1 MGFDSKR
8 KADLF
13 VVTEGPDG
21 TAPRAAKGSPI
32 TKPSRVAN
40 QTDADRIAS
49 ARARHLASVKE
60 NNLPGAPYGFGYL
73 PEYFQ
78 DGPQPETSMYDFN
91 RLLFTLHFLG
101 DSKLY
106 FENDHCG
113 QYRNMTGIWT
123 RKDKSEMSIQHLK
136 DRVAARIVELGIS
149 AVLLFEYF
157 AVPHTQQED
166 QQLYSL
172 SFAEKMLRFK
182 K

>member
-1 MGFDSKR
+1 MGR
-8 KADLF
+8 KFQFNAAK
-13 VVTEGPDG
+13 VVPQTVVEVTEQPIVRLARLGPD
-21 TAPRAAKGSPI
+21 S
-32 TKPSRVAN
+32 
-40 QTDADRIAS
+40 DRISA

-60 NNLPGAPYGFGYL
+60 NNLPGASYGFGYE

-78 DGPQPETSMYDFN
+78 DGGQPETSVYDFN
-91 RLLFTLHFLG
+91 RLLFTLYFLG
-101 DSKLY
+101 DSELY

-113 QYRNMTGIWT
+113 QYHNMTGIWT

-149 AVLLFEYF
+149 AVLLMEYL
-157 AVPHTQQED
+157 AVPHTIAED
-166 QQLYSL
+166 QEFHNL